1 MLYKKIKQCRICGNS
16 KLVEV
21 LNLGKMALTGVFP
34 KIEENV
40 EEGPLV
46 LVKCDDS
53 KGKHCGL
60 LQLAHNYDLSQLYG
74 DNYGYRS
81 GLNQSMVDHLQ
92 SIVRGIERLVSL
104 KDGDLVIDIGSN
116 DGTTLRSYKNQDLE
130 LVGIDPSAEKF
141 RMFYPNHI
149 QIIPDFFS
157 SKLVVNR
164 NSAQGGSASGGKKAK
179 VITSIAMFYDLEDP
193 TWFVKEIYDTLANDG
208 VWVFEQSYMPRMLEN
223 TSYDTICHEHLEY
236 YSLKQI
242 LWMFKQVGFKVVD
255 VELNEINGAS
265 FKIIAA
271 KKTSKLKVNTAKIK
285 KLVQAEEEQK
295 LDQIKTYTAFA
306 DAVSEYN
313 QKLVEFVRSINDS
326 GKKIFGYGA
335 STKGNVILQAC
346 GFTIRDIPY
355 IAEVNQYKFGKL
367 TPGTNIPI
375 ISEEKAKS
383 MKPDYF
389 LVLPW
394 HFKENIVKRE
404 ASFIEN
410 GGKLVFPLPQIEV
423 IG

>member
-1 MLYKKIKQCRICGNS
+1 MLYKKIKQCRICGNEH
-16 KLVEV
+16 LPTV
-21 LNLGKMALTGVFP
+21 LDLGKMALTGVFP
-34 KIEENV
+34 NMNDNV
-40 EEGPLV
+40 EEGPLT
-46 LVKCDDS
+46 LVKCHDES
-53 KGKHCGL
+53 GECCGL

-92 SIVRGIERLVSL
+92 SVVRSIEKVVDL

-116 DGTTLRSYKNQDLE
+116 DGTTLRSYKNQELE

-157 SKLVVNR
+157 AKLVKSKN
-164 NSAQGGSASGGKKAK
+164 KKAK

-193 TWFVKEIYDTLANDG
+193 TWFVEQIYETLADDG

-223 TSYDTICHEHLEY
+223 ISYDTICHEHLEY

-242 LWMFKQVGFKVVD
+242 VWMLKKVGFKVID
-255 VELNEINGAS
+255 VEINDINGAS
-265 FKIIAA
+265 FKIMAA
-271 KKTSKLKVNTAKIK
+271 KKKSKLKANTTKVNALLK
-285 KLVQAEEEQK
+285 KEEKADLHFLE
-295 LDQIKTYTAFA
+295 TYKKFA
-306 DAVSEYN
+306 DSVKDYN
-313 QKLVEFVRSINDS
+313 QKLIDFVKEINDS

-346 GFTIRDIPY
+346 GFTIKDIPY

-383 MKPDYF
+383 MKPDYL

-394 HFKENIVKRE
+394 HFKDNIVKRE
-404 ASFIEN
+404 QAYIAS
-410 GGKLVFPLPQIEV
+410 GGKLVIPLPTIQIV
-423 IG
+423 G

>member
-1 MLYKKIKQCRICGNS
+1 MLYKKIKQCRICGNEH
-16 KLVEV
+16 LPTV
-21 LNLGKMALTGVFP
+21 LDLGKMALTGVFP
-34 KIEENV
+34 NMNDVV
-40 EEGPLV
+40 EEGPLT
-46 LVKCDDS
+46 LVKCHDES
-53 KGKHCGL
+53 GECCGL

-92 SIVRGIERLVSL
+92 SVVRGIEKVVNL

-116 DGTTLRSYKNQDLE
+116 DGTTLRSYKNQELE

-149 QIIPDFFS
+149 QIIPEFFS
-157 SKLVVNR
+157 AKLVK
-164 NSAQGGSASGGKKAK
+164 AKKKKAK

-193 TWFVKEIYDTLANDG
+193 TWFVEQIYETLADDG

-223 TSYDTICHEHLEY
+223 ISYDTICHEHLEY

-242 LWMFKQVGFKVVD
+242 VWMLKKVGFKVID
-255 VELNEINGAS
+255 VEINDINGAS
-265 FKIIAA
+265 FKITAA
-271 KKTSKLKVNTAKIK
+271 KKKSKLKANITKVNALLK
-285 KLVQAEEEQK
+285 KEEKANLHFLE
-295 LDQIKTYTAFA
+295 TYKQFA
-306 DAVSEYN
+306 DSVKEYN
-313 QKLVEFVRSINDS
+313 QKLIDFVKEINDS
-326 GKKIFGYGA
+326 GKTIFGYGA

-383 MKPDYF
+383 MKPDYL

-394 HFKENIVKRE
+394 HFRDNIVKRE
-404 ASFIEN
+404 AAYIAS
-410 GGKLVFPLPQIEV
+410 GGKLVIPLPTIQIV
-423 IG
+423 G